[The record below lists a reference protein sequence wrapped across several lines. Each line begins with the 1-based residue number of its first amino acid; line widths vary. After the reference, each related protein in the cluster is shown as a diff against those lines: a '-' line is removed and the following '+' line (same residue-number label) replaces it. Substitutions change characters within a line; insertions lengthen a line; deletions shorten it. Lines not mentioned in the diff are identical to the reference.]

1 MIYRAAAAYPY
12 VIHAERAAAVLRGQL
27 RLMALAGDGSPDWS
41 TLVVEGPTK
50 GPELGG
56 TTWFEWIATVSADG
70 GRDLTRDLED
80 DDLSPSSCDG
90 GPAAGVTMPQPRI
103 P

>member
-12 VIHAERAAAVLRGQL
+12 IINAERAAAVLRGQL
-27 RLMALAGDGSPDWS
+27 RLMAVAGDGSPDWS
-41 TLVVEGPTK
+41 TFVVEGPTK
-50 GPELGG
+50 GPELVG
-56 TTWFEWIATVSADG
+56 TTWFEWIATVSVVG

-90 GPAAGVTMPQPRI
+90 GPAAGVTMPQRPI
-103 P
+103 L